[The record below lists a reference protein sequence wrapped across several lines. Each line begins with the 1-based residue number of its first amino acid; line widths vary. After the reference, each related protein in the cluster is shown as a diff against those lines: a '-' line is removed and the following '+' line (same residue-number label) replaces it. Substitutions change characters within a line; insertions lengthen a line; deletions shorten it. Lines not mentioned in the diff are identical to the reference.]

1 MYFMQSSLIIVL
13 VFLLLVIVLVGM
25 ISLCIITLMKINEE
39 YYKSRINDHMISNIL
54 CKHFVKFVTL
64 LKYDVD
70 MLCLQFP
77 IKDRC
82 EIYRNFDYFVDQARA
97 LVDKFIDRHRPL
109 NSETICNDYIK
120 MIENMK
126 FSIEEFVSKYPSL
139 DKMRICLYFSD
150 MCDLM
155 RKELE
160 NLFLTNTVLNK
171 IDVMSHNTKCK
182 NSSL

>member
-1 MYFMQSSLIIVL
+1 MQSSLIIVL
-13 VFLLLVIVLVGM
+13 VFLLLIIVLVGM
-25 ISLCIITLMKINEE
+25 ISLCIVTLMKSNEE
-39 YYKSRINDHMISNIL
+39 YYESRINDHVISSIL

-77 IKDRC
+77 IKNRY
-82 EIYRNFDYFVDQARA
+82 EIYRNFDYFVDQASA

-109 NSETICNDYIK
+109 NSETICNDHIN

-126 FSIEEFVSKYPSL
+126 FSVEEFVSKYPSL
-139 DKMRICLYFSD
+139 DKMRICWYFSN

-160 NLFLTNTVLNK
+160 NLFLENTVLNK
-171 IDVMSHNTKCK
+171 IDVVSHNTECK
-182 NSSL
+182 SSSL